1 MNAPTNEQP
10 SELEQFPTASLSVEH
25 VTKIFPSQQGE
36 IRALE
41 DVSISI
47 REGEFVCFVGASGCG
62 KSTLLNIIA
71 GLEKPDSGRAIING
85 SPITGPGRDR
95 LVMFQEHALFPWLN
109 VIQNVK
115 FGMEIA
121 GVPKQEQEE
130 KALKYLLRK
139 FP

>member
-62 KSTLLNIIA
+62 KSTLLNWKNLTPGA
-71 GLEKPDSGRAIING
+71 QSSTVCPSPD
-85 SPITGPGRDR
+85 PGETDS
-95 LVMFQEHALFPWLN
+95 
-109 VIQNVK
+109 
-115 FGMEIA
+115 
-121 GVPKQEQEE
+121 
-130 KALKYLLRK
+130 
-139 FP
+139 